1 MSLQK
6 SINEVESQIND
17 LVEKCREIETLKQGY
32 WRTDLQELR
41 KDLRDVRRR
50 EVTLRTENIVSMSTN
65 QRPVANTL
73 LFVIVLLTMLLMI
86 CIRQNLILVES
97 LNQQ

>member
-41 KDLRDVRRR
+41 KDLHDVRRR

>member
-73 LFVIVLLTMLLMI
+73 LLVIVLLTMLL
-86 CIRQNLILVES
+86 RQNLILVES

>member
-41 KDLRDVRRR
+41 KDLRDVRRK

-65 QRPVANTL
+65 QRPVANIL